1 MRGVRAVSA
10 KAHVPVDQ
18 ARGEFLEGGI
28 DEDEQVD
35 EAAHVRPAGQ
45 LEAQVVA
52 LRDDDALDLDGQGGG
67 DGLVQVAPVVGG
79 EDHAVRA
86 AHAPQ
91 ESDVSAHVEGV
102 GRALVVRDPARGQH
116 RVGHVEAIHGRQAR
130 NGDAGLGQGGGQLG
144 GDRRLAG
151 PGRAGQAQ
159 YAHGVTDAC
168 ALGHGLDDAPGDRRG
183 LGALVRGGRL
193 PSRVRP

>member
-1 MRGVRAVSA
+1 M
-10 KAHVPVDQ
+10 
-18 ARGEFLEGGI
+18 
-28 DEDEQVD
+28 
-35 EAAHVRPAGQ
+35 
-45 LEAQVVA
+45 
-52 LRDDDALDLDGQGGG
+52 
-67 DGLVQVAPVVGG
+67 QVASIVGG

-102 GRALVVRDPARGQH
+102 GRALVVRDPSRGQH
-116 RVGHVEAIHGRQAR
+116 RVGHVEAIHGRQASDR
-130 NGDAGLGQGGGQLG
+130 DAGLGQGGGQLG

-151 PGRAGQAQ
+151 PGRAGHAQ
-159 YAHGVTDAC
+159 YAYGVTEAC